1 MSLVRRIEQTG
12 VAAIAVHGR
21 FEAFAKRVFSEGFLS
36 CLVRASLN
44 VNFCCFRMKEERP
57 RHPVHCDYIQ
67 AVAESVSIP
76 VIAKSGFTLH
86 YTYATAT
93 RSIREMETVF
103 WNLIY
108 ICSSVGIT
116 GFCCDLCVLMIC
128 VSAAAALQI

>member
-21 FEAFAKRVFSEGFLS
+21 LEAFAKRVFSEGFFS
-36 CLVRASLN
+36 CLVRASLY

-86 YTYATAT
+86 YTYATT
-93 RSIREMETVF
+93 TQSIREMETVF
-103 WNLIY
+103 LNLIY

-116 GFCCDLCVLMIC
+116 GLCCDLCFLMIC
-128 VSAAAALQI
+128 VSVAAALQI